1 MADDSFIH
9 LVDGYLEGKLDKD
22 DLKRFLAMLESSQEN
37 QEILARNVVINRLIE
52 SSKRAPVSTEQIM
65 MALPRHGDTAKLI
78 IDQIRSTEAL
88 VIAPITDMT
97 KQPSKQKKTP
107 RKQQTREGRK
117 PGLRM
122 HSHTPAMV
130 YFFRTVTAVAA
141 CLLIGFTVWR
151 HIQQTASSIGPEIGL
166 INGQGDILIKRG
178 DMPIPVKA
186 STAVHNGDVILVG
199 LQAMAVL
206 RYNNEDTI
214 LKIQEGSL
222 ITLDN
227 KNKAKNV
234 FLQKGVIIASVTPQ
248 PKDMPMTLTTPKACA
263 TVLGTK
269 LTLKS
274 TEVSTHLDVIQ
285 GKVRISRSSD
295 NNSAEVSTGNR
306 IEINDNT
313 TLTIQ
318 PVQTMVIGHLA
329 EKQIEEMFE
338 TMTTARAFGINT
350 LTFDVSSMNRDALP
364 KDLRTAIATAHR
376 ANIRFF
382 AKLDIPKNIG
392 SNRENFI
399 NQLNSQLPQLVLDYN
414 FDGIYV
420 TRPSEMIDE
429 NHFRMVMRNIHRAA
443 DNSGVPVETGI
454 QRNTSKSDTWFIGY

>member
-1 MADDSFIH
+1 MADDSFTH
-9 LVDGYLEGKLDKD
+9 LVDGYLEGKLSKD
-22 DLKRFLAMLESSQEN
+22 DLKNFLALLEESQEN
-37 QEILARNVVINRLIE
+37 REILARNAVISRLIE
-52 SSKRAPVSTEQIM
+52 TSKREPVPAEQIM

-78 IDQIRSTEAL
+78 IDQIRGTEAP
-88 VIAPITDMT
+88 VIAPIAERT
-97 KQPSKQKKTP
+97 KQPVKQKK
-107 RKQQTREGRK
+107 QTREIRK

-122 HSHTPAMV
+122 HSDTPAMV
-130 YFFRTVTAVAA
+130 YFFRTITAMAA
-141 CLLIGFTVWR
+141 CALIGFTVWR

-166 INGQGDILIKRG
+166 INGRGDILLKRG

-186 STAVHNGDVILVG
+186 STAVHNGDIILVG

-222 ITLDN
+222 VTLDN
-227 KNKAKNV
+227 KSRAKNV
-234 FLQKGVIIASVTPQ
+234 FLQKGTIIASVAPQ

-269 LTLKS
+269 LTLRS

-285 GKVRISRSSD
+285 GKVRIARNSD

-306 IEINDNT
+306 IEVNDNAT
-313 TLTIQ
+313 MAIQ
-318 PVQTMVIGHLA
+318 PVPAMVVGHLA
-329 EKQIEEMFE
+329 AKQIEEMFE

-350 LTFDVSSMNRDALP
+350 LTFDVSGMDRNALP

-376 ANIRFF
+376 ASIRFF
-382 AKLDIPKNIG
+382 AKLDVPKNIG
-392 SNRENFI
+392 INYENFK
-399 NQLNSQLPQLVLDYN
+399 NLLNSELSQLVLDFN

-420 TRPSEMIDE
+420 ARSPEMIDE
-429 NHFRMVMRNIHRAA
+429 NQFKMVMRDIHRAA
-443 DNSGVPVETGI
+443 NDSGVPVETGI
-454 QRNTSKSDTWFIGY
+454 QRDISKNDTWFIGY

>member
-9 LVDGYLEGKLDKD
+9 MVDGYLEDKLDKD
-22 DLKRFLAMLESSQEN
+22 DLKKFLAMLENSREN
-37 QEILARNVVINRLIE
+37 REILARNAVISRLIE
-52 SSKRAPVSTEQIM
+52 TSKRDPVSAEQIM

-78 IDQIRSTEAL
+78 IDQIRNTEPP
-88 VIAPITDMT
+88 VIAPITNKP
-97 KQPSKQKKTP
+97 KQSLKQKNQ
-107 RKQQTREGRK
+107 RKQTREARK

-122 HSHTPAMV
+122 HSETPAMV
-130 YFFRTVTAVAA
+130 YFFRTITAVAA
-141 CLLIGFTVWR
+141 CALIGFSVWR
-151 HIQQTASSIGPEIGL
+151 HIQQTTHSIGPSIGL
-166 INGQGDILIKRG
+166 INGQGDILLKRG
-178 DMPIPVKA
+178 DMPIPVKS

-206 RYNNEDTI
+206 HYNNEDTI

-234 FLQKGVIIASVTPQ
+234 FLKKGVVIASVAPQ
-248 PKDMPMTLTTPKACA
+248 PKDTPMTLTTPKACA

-269 LTLKS
+269 LALKS

-285 GKVRISRSSD
+285 GKVRIARNMD
-295 NNSAEVSTGNR
+295 NSTTEVSTGNR
-306 IEINDNT
+306 IEVNDNT
-313 TLTIQ
+313 PLTIQ
-318 PVQTMVIGHLA
+318 PVQAMVIGHLA

-338 TMTTARAFGINT
+338 TITTARAFGINT

-376 ANIRFF
+376 ANIKFF

-392 SNRENFI
+392 SNHEDLK
-399 NQLNSQLPQLVLDYN
+399 NQLNSRLAQLVMDYN

-420 TRPSEMIDE
+420 TRPPEMIDE
-429 NHFRMVMRNIHRAA
+429 NYFKLTMRDIHRAA
-443 DNSGVPVETGI
+443 DNSGVPIETGV
-454 QRNTSKSDTWFIGY
+454 RRAVSKNDTWFIGY